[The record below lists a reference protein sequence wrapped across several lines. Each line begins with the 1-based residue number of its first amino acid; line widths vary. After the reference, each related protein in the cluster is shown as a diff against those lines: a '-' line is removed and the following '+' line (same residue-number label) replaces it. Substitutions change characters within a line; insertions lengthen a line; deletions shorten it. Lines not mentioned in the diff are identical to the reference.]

1 MFLEPFSM
9 NIKKQP
15 GIKVPA
21 YMYGTQFAEEPAPFP
36 CNIPGTDY
44 KTYYQEW
51 GCPKWMTVVAVSSI
65 LIHNDLCSGYSLLLS
80 RDNIWICLAS

>member
-1 MFLEPFSM
+1 M

-44 KTYYQEW
+44 KTYYQQW
-51 GCPKWMTVVAVSSI
+51 GCPKWMTEVAVS
-65 LIHNDLCSGYSLLLS
+65 
-80 RDNIWICLAS
+80 